1 MATDARTEMSE
12 PELLHLFLQ
21 RRLAKGERNGSLDE
35 VMAEFAKWRSQ
46 VEKVRQMVRQAE
58 ESSALYGSKPL
69 RDKDLEEMINEVYED
84 LAKEGIVD

>member
-1 MATDARTEMSE
+1 MATDAKTEMSE

-21 RRLAKGERNGSLDE
+21 RRLAKGVRTGSLDE
-35 VMAEFAKWRSQ
+35 VMAEYVKWRQQ
-46 VEKVRQMVRQAE
+46 VEKVRQMVREAE

-69 RDKDLEEMINEVYED
+69 SDKDLEDMISEVYSD